1 MCYDPYQDTYF
12 DGHNN
17 MDKIIGVTELQRRF
31 RDVFDDVVKRHT
43 PYILTRGSR
52 PEAVLISYDQYR
64 RFVQADEAGALS
76 RFEEAQ
82 ARMARANKRYSDDEV
97 EADLIDATRTLRS
110 KK

>member
-1 MCYDPYQDTYF
+1 
-12 DGHNN
+12 

-64 RFVQADEAGALS
+64 RFVQADAAGVLS
-76 RFEEAQ
+76 RFQEAQ
-82 ARMARANKRYSDDEV
+82 ARMAQANARYSDDEV
-97 EADLIDATRTLRS
+97 EADLAAATRTLRS
-110 KK
+110 HKRS